1 MLAVRLC
8 TLEGVV
14 MPPTSSFWRGK
25 RVLLTGHTGF
35 KGSWLS
41 LWLSHLGARI
51 TGVALPPATEPNLY
65 QLAHVDNTL
74 DSYQCDIRVEKALVP
89 IVRTVLPDIVFHL
102 AAQPLVRASYR
113 APIDTLATNVMGTS
127 HLLEAL
133 RGIES
138 VRVIV
143 VVTTDKVYKTVG
155 APAAYRE
162 DDQLGGADPYSA
174 SKAACEIVTECYRSS
189 FFEPRGVAVA
199 TARAGNVLGG
209 GDWSADR
216 LIPDAIRAW
225 TSGLALH
232 VRRPNAVRPW
242 QHVLEPLAGYMCLAE
257 TLWETPSVAGAY
269 NFGPLPHEAATVREV
284 VELSRSAYGR
294 GDVVY
299 GSGNDG
305 PREEESLR
313 LEVDKARTVLG
324 MAPRWPL
331 STAVER
337 TMRWYRGH
345 AEAEDARALCET
357 DIAAYSQEEMWVDSS
372 SPILRWVA

>member
-1 MLAVRLC
+1 
-8 TLEGVV
+8 
-14 MPPTSSFWRGK
+14 MPPTDLFWQGK

-41 LWLSHLGARI
+41 LWLSQLGAHI

-65 QLAHVDNTL
+65 QLAHVDKTL
-74 DSYQCDIRVEKALVP
+74 DSYYCDIRVEKALVP

-113 APIDTLATNVMGTS
+113 APIDTLGTNIMGTA

-143 VVTTDKVYKTVG
+143 IVTTDKVYKSVG
-155 APAAYRE
+155 ASAVYGEHDP
-162 DDQLGGADPYSA
+162 LGGHDPYSA
-174 SKAACEIVTECYRSS
+174 SKAACEMVTECYRTS
-189 FFEPRGVAVA
+189 FFESRGVAVA

-225 TSGLALH
+225 SSGLALH

-242 QHVLEPLAGYMCLAE
+242 QHVLEPLAGYMSLAE
-257 TLWETPSVAGAY
+257 KLWENPSCAGAY
-269 NFGPLPHEAATVREV
+269 NFGPLAHEAATVREV
-284 VELSRSAYGR
+284 VELARSAYGH
-294 GDVVY
+294 GEVVY
-299 GSGNDG
+299 GAGDDG
-305 PREEESLR
+305 PREEDSLR
-313 LEVDKARTVLG
+313 LEVDKARTVLSLV
-324 MAPRWPL
+324 PRWPL
-331 STAVER
+331 TAAVGR
-337 TMRWYRGH
+337 TMRWYLGY
-345 AEAEDARALCET
+345 ANAKDPRALCDA
-357 DIAAYSQEEMWVDSS
+357 DIAAW
-372 SPILRWVA
+372 

>member
-1 MLAVRLC
+1 
-8 TLEGVV
+8 
-14 MPPTSSFWRGK
+14 MPPTDSFWRGK

-65 QLAHVDNTL
+65 HLAHVDKAL
-74 DSYQCDIRVEKALVP
+74 DSYYCDIRVEKALVP
-89 IVRTVLPDIVFHL
+89 IARTVLPDIVFHL

-113 APIDTLATNVMGTS
+113 APIETLATNIMGTT

-143 VVTTDKVYKTVG
+143 VVTTDKVYKNVG
-155 APAAYRE
+155 ASVSYGENEP
-162 DDQLGGADPYSA
+162 LGGNDPYSA
-174 SKAACEIVTECYRSS
+174 SKAACEIVTECYRAS

-216 LIPDAIRAW
+216 LIPDAIRSW
-225 TSGLALH
+225 SSGHPLH

-242 QHVLEPLAGYMCLAE
+242 QHVLEPLAGYMRLAE
-257 TLWETPSVAGAY
+257 KLWETPSLAGAY
-269 NFGPLPHEAATVREV
+269 NFGPLAHEAATVREV
-284 VELSRSAYGR
+284 VELARAAYGH
-294 GDVVY
+294 GEVVY
-299 GSGNDG
+299 GSGSDG

-313 LEVDKARTVLG
+313 LQVDKARTLLG
-324 MAPRWPL
+324 VAPRWPL
-331 STAVER
+331 AATVER

-345 AEAEDARALCET
+345 ANAQGARALCEA
-357 DIAAYSQEEMWVDSS
+357 DIAAE
-372 SPILRWVA
+372 

>member
-1 MLAVRLC
+1 
-8 TLEGVV
+8 
-14 MPPTSSFWRGK
+14 MPPMDSFWQGK

-41 LWLSHLGARI
+41 LWLSQLGAQI
-51 TGVALPPATEPNLY
+51 TGVALPPATESNLY
-65 QLAHVDNTL
+65 QLAHVDKTL
-74 DSYQCDIRVEKALVP
+74 DSYYCDIRVEKALVP

-113 APIDTLATNVMGTS
+113 APIDTLGTNIMGTA

-133 RGIES
+133 REIYS

-155 APAAYRE
+155 ASAVYGEHDP
-162 DDQLGGADPYSA
+162 LGGHDPYSA
-174 SKAACEIVTECYRSS
+174 SKAACEMVTESYRTS
-189 FFEPRGVAVA
+189 FFESRGVAVA

-225 TSGLALH
+225 RAGLALH

-242 QHVLEPLAGYMCLAE
+242 QHVLEPLAGYMSLAE
-257 TLWETPSVAGAY
+257 KLWEHPSCAGAY
-269 NFGPLPHEAATVREV
+269 NFGPLAHEAATVREV
-284 VELSRSAYGR
+284 VELARSAYGR
-294 GDVVY
+294 GEVVY
-299 GSGNDG
+299 GTGDDG
-305 PREEESLR
+305 PREEDSLR
-313 LEVDKARTVLG
+313 LDVEKARTVLDVV
-324 MAPRWPL
+324 PRWPL
-331 STAVER
+331 AAAVGR

-345 AEAEDARALCET
+345 ANAKDARALCDA
-357 DIAAYSQEEMWVDSS
+357 DIAAW
-372 SPILRWVA
+372 